1 MGAEQEVQGM
11 GDSFPTPRENQSP
24 IPHSQIVASPT
35 ILIPIPIP
43 IPTSLL
49 QSKRRYWFQIR
60 IPIP

>member
-11 GDSFPTPRENQSP
+11 GDSLPTPHENQSP

-43 IPTSLL
+43 TSFL
-49 QSKRRYWFQIR
+49 QSKRRHLFQIR